1 MEQQAPQQHVCP
13 CCSPPW
19 TAQILIRI
27 FRNWIGPSRF
37 CSPAIGSLQVL
48 LSCHWLP
55 FLDVVSPWFALF
67 YLSYLL
73 LEVPLRVSLLG
84 GPSIPYGLLFW
95 GVPHGFP
102 SLLSSIFLKVTLGF
116 SPCQGFFFLELLP
129 MFICIYKIKWKH
141 FMSCI
146 CSNICPSKYV
156 FLSSYNS
163 HCVSVKLLVNFFC
176 LLSVH
181 LYLYWHHASV

>member
-19 TAQILIRI
+19 TAQNLIRI

-55 FLDVVSPWFALF
+55 FLDVVSPWFCP
-67 YLSYLL
+67 LL
-73 LEVPLRVSLLG
+73 PELPFIG
-84 GPSIPYGLLFW
+84 GPSP
-95 GVPHGFP
+95 GFP
-102 SLLSSIFLKVTLGF
+102 PWRSLYPLWPPLLGSPPWVSVSAQLHFFEGHPGFFPLSR
-116 SPCQGFFFLELLP
+116 FFFLELLP

-146 CSNICPSKYV
+146 SSNICPSKYV
-156 FLSSYNS
+156 FLSSYDS
-163 HCVSVKLLVNFFC
+163 HCESV
-176 LLSVH
+176 
-181 LYLYWHHASV
+181 